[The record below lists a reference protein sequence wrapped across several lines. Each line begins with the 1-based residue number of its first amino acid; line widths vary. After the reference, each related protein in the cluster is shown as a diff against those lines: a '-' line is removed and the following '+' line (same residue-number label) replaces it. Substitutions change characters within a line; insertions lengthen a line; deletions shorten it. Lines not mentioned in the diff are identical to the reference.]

1 MTYLQYNQINTGDGD
16 SVDLEQ
22 DVTRAREER
31 SAAIRSFA
39 RACTR
44 RLQSFRRR
52 VSSRPLFGGLGR
64 SGSSGIPA

>member
-1 MTYLQYNQINTGDGD
+1 MTYLQYNQINLGEGD

-22 DVTRAREER
+22 DVIRASEER

-39 RACTR
+39 RAYIR

-64 SGSSGIPA
+64 SGSPGIPA